1 MIPGP
6 FYCWRVCFMSNEEL
20 IELWDEHRPFI
31 YKIAL
36 QYSGYAEMDDL
47 MQEGYLGL
55 YSAAIRFDQN
65 AGASFLTYA
74 AFWIRQRMRRYIE
87 NCCST
92 VRISSGMAARV
103 QKYRKLQSDYQ
114 KQFGH
119 KPSADEIRALMGI
132 SRSEYDTMQQAVRM
146 GTIASLSAP
155 TGEDDTVT
163 IGDTIGNEGI
173 EDAIIDRIDQED
185 MKRDVHAAVDKL
197 PDREREVITLRYFEG
212 LTMEQVGE
220 LESRSMESVR
230 QCQAKAL
237 RLLRSPSY
245 RRPLECYALS
255 DKQLSAAMHNTVSGF
270 NRTWTSATEKA
281 AFIGLAADRVRY

>member
-1 MIPGP
+1 MN
-6 FYCWRVCFMSNEEL
+6 NEEL

-55 YSAAIRFDQN
+55 YSAAIHFDKE
-65 AGASFLTYA
+65 AGTTFLTYA
-74 AFWIRQRMRRYIE
+74 AFWIRQRMRRYVE
-87 NCCST
+87 KCCST
-92 VRISSGMAARV
+92 VRIPSGMAARV
-103 QKYRKLQSDYQ
+103 QKCRKLQSDYQ
-114 KQFGH
+114 KQFGQ

-132 SRSEYDTMQQAVRM
+132 SRSKYDTMQQAVRM

-155 TGEDDTVT
+155 TGEGDTTT

-173 EDAIIDRIDQED
+173 EDDIIDRIDQEN
-185 MKRDVHAAVDKL
+185 MKRDIHAAVDKL

-237 RLLRSPSY
+237 RHLRSPSY

-255 DKQLSAAMHNTVSGF
+255 DRQFSAAMHSTVSGF

>member
-1 MIPGP
+1 
-6 FYCWRVCFMSNEEL
+6 MSNDEL

-55 YSAAIRFDQN
+55 YSAAIRFDEN
-65 AGASFLTYA
+65 AGVSFLTYA

-103 QKYRKLQSDYQ
+103 QKYRKIQSDYQ
-114 KQFGH
+114 KQFGC

-146 GTIASLSAP
+146 GTTASLSAP
-155 TGEDDTVT
+155 AGEDDSTT
-163 IGDTIGNEGI
+163 IGDYIGNDGI
-173 EDAIIDRIDQED
+173 EDAIIDRINRED
-185 MKRDVHAAVDKL
+185 IKRDVHAAVDKL

-237 RLLRSPSY
+237 RHLRSPSY
-245 RRPLECYALS
+245 RRPLECYMLS
-255 DKQLSAAMHNTVSGF
+255 DKQLSAAMHSTVSGF

-281 AFIGLAADRVRY
+281 AFIGLKEDVVRY

>member
-1 MIPGP
+1 MN
-6 FYCWRVCFMSNEEL
+6 NEEL

-146 GTIASLSAP
+146 GQVASLSAP
-155 TGEDDTVT
+155 TGEDDTTT
-163 IGDTIGNEGI
+163 IGDTIGNDGI
-173 EDAIIDRIDQED
+173 EDAI
-185 MKRDVHAAVDKL
+185 VDKL

-237 RLLRSPSY
+237 RHLRSPSC

-255 DKQLSAAMHNTVSGF
+255 DRQLSAAMHSTVSGF

>member
-1 MIPGP
+1 
-6 FYCWRVCFMSNEEL
+6 MSNEEL
-20 IELWDEHRPFI
+20 IKLWDEHRPFI

-55 YSAAIRFDQN
+55 YSATIHFDKE
-65 AGASFLTYA
+65 AGTTFLTYA

-92 VRISSGMAARV
+92 VRISSGMVARI

-119 KPSADEIRALMGI
+119 KPSADEIRTLMGI
-132 SRSEYDTMQQAVRM
+132 SRSKYDNMQQAVRM

-155 TGEDDTVT
+155 TGEGDTTT

-173 EDAIIDRIDQED
+173 EDDIIDRIDQED
-185 MKRDVHAAVDKL
+185 MKRDIHAAVDKL

-220 LESRSMESVR
+220 LESWSTESVR
-230 QCQAKAL
+230 QCQAKAM

-245 RRPLECYALS
+245 RRPLKCYALS
-255 DKQLSAAMHNTVSGF
+255 DKQLSAAMHSTVSGF

>member
-1 MIPGP
+1 
-6 FYCWRVCFMSNEEL
+6 MSDEEL
-20 IELWDEHRPFI
+20 IELWDEHRPFV

-55 YSAAIRFDQN
+55 YSAAIRFDES

-103 QKYRKLQSDYQ
+103 QKYRKIRSDYQ
-114 KQFGH
+114 KQFGR

-132 SRSEYDTMQQAVRM
+132 SRSEYDTIQQAVRM

-155 TGEDDTVT
+155 AGEDENAT
-163 IGDTIGNEGI
+163 IGDCIGNDGI

-212 LTMEQVGE
+212 LTIQQVGE

-230 QCQAKAL
+230 QCQVKAL
-237 RLLRSPSY
+237 RRLRSPSY

-255 DKQLSAAMHNTVSGF
+255 DKQLSAAMHSTVSGF

-281 AFIGLAADRVRY
+281 AFIGLREDIVRY

>member
-1 MIPGP
+1 MN
-6 FYCWRVCFMSNEEL
+6 NEEL

-119 KPSADEIRALMGI
+119 KPSSDEIRALMGI

-146 GTIASLSAP
+146 GQVASLSAP
-155 TGEDDTVT
+155 TGEDDTTT
-163 IGDTIGNEGI
+163 IGDTIGNDGI
-173 EDAIIDRIDQED
+173 EDAIIDRINQED

-197 PDREREVITLRYFEG
+197 PDREREIINLRYFEG
-212 LTMEQVGE
+212 LTMQQIGQ
-220 LESRSMESVR
+220 LEDRSIESVR
-230 QCQAKAL
+230 QCQAKAMRHL
-237 RLLRSPSY
+237 RGPSY
-245 RRPLECYALS
+245 SEPLRCYMGLS
-255 DKQLSAAMHNTVSGF
+255 DRQLSAAMHSTVSGF

-281 AFIGLAADRVRY
+281 AFIGLGERY

>member
-1 MIPGP
+1 MN
-6 FYCWRVCFMSNEEL
+6 NEEL

-55 YSAAIRFDQN
+55 YSAAIRFDQT

-119 KPSADEIRALMGI
+119 NPSADERRALMGI
-132 SRSEYDTMQQAVRM
+132 RRSEYDTMQQAIRM

-155 TGEDDTVT
+155 TGEDDTT
-163 IGDTIGNEGI
+163 TLGDTIGNDGI

-197 PDREREVITLRYFEG
+197 PDREREVITLRYFDG

-237 RLLRSPSY
+237 RHLRSSSY

-255 DKQLSAAMHNTVSGF
+255 DRQLSAAMHSTVSGF

-281 AFIGLAADRVRY
+281 AFIGLATDRVRY

>member
-1 MIPGP
+1 MN
-6 FYCWRVCFMSNEEL
+6 NEEL

-55 YSAAIRFDQN
+55 YSAAIHFDKE
-65 AGASFLTYA
+65 AGTTFLTYA
-74 AFWIRQRMRRYIE
+74 AFWIRQQMRRYIA
-87 NCCST
+87 NCCRT

-119 KPSADEIRALMGI
+119 KPSADEIRELMGI
-132 SRSEYDTMQQAVRM
+132 SRSEYDTMQQAIRM

-155 TGEDDTVT
+155 TSEDDATT

-197 PDREREVITLRYFEG
+197 PDCERTALSVKYFDELAPEQIRKLEGQSSEDVRRY
-212 LTMEQVGE
+212 
-220 LESRSMESVR
+220 
-230 QCQAKAL
+230 QAKAMRRL
-237 RLLRSPSY
+237 RGPKYSAPLR
-245 RRPLECYALS
+245 CYMGLS
-255 DKQLSAAMHNTVSGF
+255 DWQLSAAMHSTVSGF

>member
-1 MIPGP
+1 MG
-6 FYCWRVCFMSNEEL
+6 NEEL

-31 YKIAL
+31 YKMAL
-36 QYSGYAEMDDL
+36 QYSGYADIDDL

-55 YSAAIRFDQN
+55 YSAAIRFDES

-74 AFWIRQRMRRYIE
+74 AFWIRQNMRRYIE

-92 VRISSGMAARV
+92 VRISSGMTARV
-103 QKYRKLQSDYQ
+103 QKYRKIKSDYQ
-114 KQFGH
+114 KQFGC
-119 KPSADEIRALMGI
+119 KPSADEIRALMRI
-132 SRSEYDTMQQAVRM
+132 SQTEYDTIQQAVRM
-146 GTIASLSAP
+146 GRIASLSAP
-155 TGEDDTVT
+155 TGEDDSTT
-163 IGDTIGNEGI
+163 IGDCIGNDGI

-220 LESRSMESVR
+220 LESRSIESVR

-237 RLLRSPSY
+237 RTLRSPSY
-245 RRPLECYALS
+245 RRPLECYMLS
-255 DKQLSAAMHNTVSGF
+255 DKQMSVAMHSTVSGF

>member
-1 MIPGP
+1 
-6 FYCWRVCFMSNEEL
+6 
-20 IELWDEHRPFI
+20 
-31 YKIAL
+31 
-36 QYSGYAEMDDL
+36 
-47 MQEGYLGL
+47 
-55 YSAAIRFDQN
+55 
-65 AGASFLTYA
+65 
-74 AFWIRQRMRRYIE
+74 
-87 NCCST
+87 
-92 VRISSGMAARV
+92 MAARV

-155 TGEDDTVT
+155 TGEDDSTT

-173 EDAIIDRIDQED
+173 EDDIIDRIDQED
-185 MKRDVHAAVDKL
+185 MKRDIHAAVDKL

-237 RLLRSPSY
+237 RRLRSPSY

-255 DKQLSAAMHNTVSGF
+255 DKQLSAAMHSTVSGF

>member
-1 MIPGP
+1 
-6 FYCWRVCFMSNEEL
+6 MSNEEL

-36 QYSGYAEMDDL
+36 QYSGYAEVDDL

-65 AGASFLTYA
+65 AGTSFLTYA

-155 TGEDDTVT
+155 TGEDDTLT

-173 EDAIIDRIDQED
+173 EDVIIDRIDQED
-185 MKRDVHAAVDKL
+185 MTRDVHAAVDKL

-237 RLLRSPSY
+237 RHLRSPSY

-255 DKQLSAAMHNTVSGF
+255 DRQLSAAMHSTVSGF

>member
-1 MIPGP
+1 MN
-6 FYCWRVCFMSNEEL
+6 NEEL
-20 IELWDEHRPFI
+20 IELWDEYRPFI

-65 AGASFLTYA
+65 AGASFLTYV

-119 KPSADEIRALMGI
+119 KPSSDEIRALMGI

-146 GTIASLSAP
+146 GQVASLSAP
-155 TGEDDTVT
+155 TGEDDSTT
-163 IGDTIGNEGI
+163 IGDSIGNEGI
-173 EDAIIDRIDQED
+173 EDDIIDRIDQED

-197 PDREREVITLRYFEG
+197 PDREREIINLRYFEG
-212 LTMEQVGE
+212 LTMQQIGQ
-220 LESRSMESVR
+220 LEDRSIESVR
-230 QCQAKAL
+230 QCQAKAMRHL
-237 RLLRSPSY
+237 RGPSY
-245 RRPLECYALS
+245 SEPLRCYMGLS
-255 DKQLSAAMHNTVSGF
+255 DRQLSAAMHSTVSGF

-281 AFIGLAADRVRY
+281 AFIGLGERY

>member
-1 MIPGP
+1 
-6 FYCWRVCFMSNEEL
+6 MSNDEL

-55 YSAAIRFDQN
+55 YSAAIRFDEN
-65 AGASFLTYA
+65 AGVSFLTYA

-103 QKYRKLQSDYQ
+103 QKYRKIQSDYQ
-114 KQFGH
+114 KQFGC

-146 GTIASLSAP
+146 GTTASLSAP
-155 TGEDDTVT
+155 AGEDDSTT
-163 IGDTIGNEGI
+163 IGDYIGNDGI
-173 EDAIIDRIDQED
+173 EDAIIDRINRED
-185 MKRDVHAAVDKL
+185 IKRDVHAAVDKL

-237 RLLRSPSY
+237 RHLRSPSY
-245 RRPLECYALS
+245 RRPLECYMLS
-255 DKQLSAAMHNTVSGF
+255 DKQLSAAMHSTVS
-270 NRTWTSATEKA
+270 
-281 AFIGLAADRVRY
+281 

>member
-1 MIPGP
+1 MN
-6 FYCWRVCFMSNEEL
+6 NEEL

-55 YSAAIRFDQN
+55 YSAAIHFDKE
-65 AGASFLTYA
+65 AGTTFLTYA
-74 AFWIRQRMRRYIE
+74 AFWIRQQMRRYIA
-87 NCCST
+87 NCCRT

-103 QKYRKLQSDYQ
+103 PKYRKLQSDYQ

-119 KPSADEIRALMGI
+119 KPSADEIRELMGI
-132 SRSEYDTMQQAVRM
+132 SRSEYDTMQQAIRM

-155 TGEDDTVT
+155 TSEDDATT

-173 EDAIIDRIDQED
+173 EDAIIDRIDQEN

-197 PDREREVITLRYFEG
+197 PDRERDVITLRYFEG

-237 RLLRSPSY
+237 RHLRSPSY

-255 DKQLSAAMHNTVSGF
+255 DRQLSAAMHSTVSGF

-281 AFIGLAADRVRY
+281 AFIGLAADHVRY

>member
-1 MIPGP
+1 MG
-6 FYCWRVCFMSNEEL
+6 NEEL

-55 YSAAIRFDQN
+55 YSAAIRFDEN
-65 AGASFLTYA
+65 AGTSFLTYA
-74 AFWIRQRMRRYIE
+74 TFWIRHRMRRYIE
-87 NCCST
+87 NCCGT

-103 QKYRKLQSDYQ
+103 NKYKKIKSDYQ

-119 KPSADEIRALMGI
+119 KPSADEIRDLMRI
-132 SRSEYDTMQQAVRM
+132 SQTEYATIQQAVRM
-146 GTIASLSAP
+146 GRIASLSAP
-155 TGEDDTVT
+155 AGEDDTTT
-163 IGDTIGNEGI
+163 IGDSIGNEGI
-173 EDAIIDRIDQED
+173 EDAIIDRIDKED
-185 MKRDVHAAVDKL
+185 MKKNVRAAVDKL

-220 LESRSMESVR
+220 LENRSIESVR

-237 RLLRSPSY
+237 RTLRRPSY
-245 RRPLECYALS
+245 RRPLECYMLS
-255 DKQLSAAMHNTVSGF
+255 DKQLSAAMHSTVSGF